1 MAEVGFFYVNFD
13 LIYIYIYIYIFFFFF
28 FCGSSFGFGFWYW
41 FDLILGWTF
50 LWVHG
55 GGVGGCCGGGGRG
68 VGFLLWVI
76 CGFMVVK
83 VGGCCGDGG
92 GVAMGFDG

>member
-13 LIYIYIYIYIFFFFF
+13 LIYIYIYKFF
-28 FCGSSFGFGFWYW
+28 FCGSSFGFGFCYW

-55 GGVGGCCGGGGRG
+55 GGVGACCDGGGRG

-83 VGGCCGDGG
+83 VGGCRGDGG
-92 GVAMGFDG
+92 GVAMGFGG

>member
-1 MAEVGFFYVNFD
+1 MAEVGFFCVNFD
-13 LIYIYIYIYIFFFFF
+13 LIFFFF
-28 FCGSSFGFGFWYW
+28 FCDSYFGFGFCYW

-55 GGVGGCCGGGGRG
+55 GGVGGYCGGGGRG